1 MVGLRI
7 DKEGVRRS
15 LCVKLVSF
23 AAAENRAHTCPCIRR
38 KTSARNWV
46 PQCKCAKD
54 GADRMIVIESLL
66 DKYRDRLVLEDIE
79 ARLGSVEC
87 KSLNTDP
94 SIATEEIFYAAAA
107 APRVIA
113 ANVTVVRAEDRTAFT
128 GALYNVNQRR
138 IRSEFGV
145 GECIG
150 APEVQIPFAVAIPFR
165 ARRNIRDLLH
175 LFS

>member
-7 DKEGVRRS
+7 YKEGVRRS

-23 AAAENRAHTCPCIRR
+23 AAGENRTHTRPCVRR

-46 PQCKCAKD
+46 PQCKRAKD
-54 GADRMIVIESLL
+54 GADRMIVIDSLL

-94 SIATEEIFYAAAA
+94 SIATEEIFYVAAA
-107 APRVIA
+107 APCVIA
-113 ANVTVVRAEDRTAFT
+113 ANVTVVRAEHGTAFT
-128 GALYNVNQRR
+128 GTLYNVNQRR
-138 IRSEFGV
+138 IRSELGV
-145 GECIG
+145 GERIG
-150 APEVQIPFAVAIPFR
+150 AQRFR
-165 ARRNIRDLLH
+165 FHSRSPYH
-175 LFS
+175 

>member
-7 DKEGVRRS
+7 YKEGVRRS

-23 AAAENRAHTCPCIRR
+23 AAAENRTHTRPCIRR
-38 KTSARNWV
+38 KTCARNWV

-54 GADRMIVIESLL
+54 GADRMIVIDSLL
-66 DKYRDRLVLEDIE
+66 DKYRDRLVLEYIE

-87 KSLNTDP
+87 KSFNTHP

-107 APRVIA
+107 APGVIA
-113 ANVTVVRAEDRTAFT
+113 ANVTVVRAEHGTAFT

-138 IRSEFGV
+138 IRSELGV
-145 GECIG
+145 GERIG
-150 APEVQIPFAVAIPFR
+150 APEIQIPFAVAVPLR
-165 ARRNIRDLLH
+165 TGRDIRDLLH
-175 LFS
+175 F